1 MADVAIQ
8 RTSVPEVRSARKR
21 ASLRTALK
29 RKSTSAFLMTL
40 PLILLVAVGIF
51 EFGRAYQTTQILT
64 NAAREGARV
73 AILPDATTA
82 DVQARVSAYLRDG
95 QLGNAA
101 NATVAVNQNA
111 TMALGGATTAS
122 ASVVTV
128 NYPFSF
134 IVLNPVV
141 KLVAPAS
148 SLGAGPFTMSAS
160 AQMRN
165 EAQ

>member
-1 MADVAIQ
+1 MPHIKNRSGGASNEYGKRHSRLANQ
-8 RTSVPEVRSARKR
+8 RGQALVE
-21 ASLRTALK
+21 TAV
-29 RKSTSAFLMTL
+29 TL

-82 DVQARVSAYLRDG
+82 DVQARVAAYLRDG

-101 NATVAVNQNA
+101 NATIAVNRS
-111 TMALGGATTAS
+111 TTVALGGTTTAS

-141 KLVAPAS
+141 NLVVRGS
-148 SLGAGPFTMSAS
+148 MLGAGPFTMSAS

-165 EAQ
+165 EAE

>member
-1 MADVAIQ
+1 MTHMQNVVGGARRKLRPRLANQ
-8 RTSVPEVRSARKR
+8 RGQALVE
-21 ASLRTALK
+21 TAV
-29 RKSTSAFLMTL
+29 TL

-82 DVQARVSAYLRDG
+82 DVQARVTAYLRDG

-101 NATVAVNQNA
+101 NATVAVNQNT
-111 TMALGGATTAS
+111 TMALGGTTTAS

-141 KLVAPAS
+141 KLVVRGS
-148 SLGAGPFTMSAS
+148 TVGAAPFTMSAS